1 MKHHFVRFRKGG
13 REMQQQQLEKDIS
26 ARLQDQFQI
35 ENRMTAC
42 KVNHI
47 SWPLYEEAIGL

>member
-47 SWPLYEEAIGL
+47 SWPLYQEAIGL